1 METAP
6 KRAIQWAVAAI
17 LPWPVLAAIKTTN
30 IPPDWER
37 EAIHRYIG
45 HSEWDLSS
53 RRVVPPLLICI
64 NLSLIYIP
72 ERQSENYP
80 QNSTGPMDT
89 EAAPPYSPTMQ
100 QHNMMID
107 MDATE
112 DQQLIMQETPQHEPS
127 VMMATRA
134 VRISQQPTSSSSLAL
149 PSYLIWHT
157 YSTKIHSF

>member
-1 METAP
+1 MGGGRNFAMTGAGCYKNYKHSAGLR
-6 KRAIQWAVAAI
+6 KRANSQV
-17 LPWPVLAAIKTTN
+17 
-30 IPPDWER
+30 
-37 EAIHRYIG
+37 YG

-53 RRVVPPLLICI
+53 RRVFPPLLICF

-80 QNSTGPMDT
+80 ENSTGPMEI
-89 EAAPPYSPTMQ
+89 EAAPPYSPSMQ

-127 VMMATRA
+127 VMMASRA
-134 VRISQQPTSSSSLAL
+134 VRIIQQPTSSYSSLAL
-149 PSYLIWHT
+149 PSYLI
-157 YSTKIHSF
+157 